1 MSLGRRCQRESN
13 SGSGFLPGGRG
24 ARLLHGCPVTVAV
37 DPSTLVSPCYA
48 RWAYLVG
55 EQVSRGCAL
64 PRASRSLGR
73 GLLSPVAVEV
83 ERRGRP
89 LSSLAVG
96 GPVLHSVSSSTC
108 PPSRRCLVASDPRGN
123 RQ

>member
-1 MSLGRRCQRESN
+1 
-13 SGSGFLPGGRG
+13 
-24 ARLLHGCPVTVAV
+24 LLGCPVPVAGG
-37 DPSTLVSPCYA
+37 PLALASPCCA
-48 RWAYLVG
+48 RGPGLEG

-64 PRASRSLGR
+64 PRAGRSRGR
-73 GLLSPVAVEV
+73 GAVAPVAVEV

-108 PPSRRCLVASDPRGN
+108 PPSRRCLVASDPTGESPVMEGFLKSNNLYR
-123 RQ
+123 RFSDRLEAP